1 VSGEWAILTLGWL
14 VRFPGF
20 SALIRLIYVLGG
32 ITDSKRIAWPLLTNL
47 GCPAGST
54 PENCSKSQNMG
65 WRYLYII
72 LGGTCLILSI
82 IRTFVLRSKESPRWL
97 MSTGEVQAAVDV
109 LNAISAA
116 NKSDYTAT
124 VSDFTA
130 STQTLQQTKSLRENL
145 HRMKRLFKGPKQARL
160 MICLIL
166 IWMLVGIA

>member
-1 VSGEWAILTLGWL
+1 
-14 VRFPGF
+14 
-20 SALIRLIYVLGG
+20 
-32 ITDSKRIAWPLLTNL
+32 
-47 GCPAGST
+47 
-54 PENCSKSQNMG
+54 
-65 WRYLYII
+65 
-72 LGGTCLILSI
+72 
-82 IRTFVLRSKESPRWL
+82 